1 MSDRIEARYW
11 IETAYPLELAAAAMA
26 GEQSTGTF
34 VRVPG
39 ETDALRERFGARVE
53 KLVPVGEVDGP
64 SLPGSGL
71 PRQGPVSPEANQPSL
86 PGSGLLPKGPAV
98 RRTAEVTLSWPLHNL
113 GPSLPNLLATIA
125 GNLWE
130 LKPFSGMR
138 LLDVRLPPAFLHAY
152 RGPQF
157 GVAGTRSLTGV
168 HGRPLIGTIIKPSIG
183 LSPEATA
190 EQVAVLV
197 EAGIDFIKDD
207 ELQADGPLCPFEER
221 LRAVMKVI
229 NAHADRTGKKVMY
242 AANITGEIDE
252 MRRRHDLV
260 VAELGT
266 CVMVSMNSIG
276 LPALKVLR
284 DHAQVAIH
292 GHRNGWGLLGRSP
305 AIGMSFVAY
314 QKFWRLAGIDH
325 THVNGLRNKF
335 CEDDE
340 SVMASARECLKPMF
354 DVPGRGCEV
363 MPVFSS
369 GQTALQA
376 PGTYRA
382 LGSLDLIHAAGG
394 GIMGHPN
401 GVAAG
406 VRSLRQAWEAA
417 VAGVSLEE
425 YGRSHPDLRASLER
439 LAPT

>member
-1 MSDRIEARYW
+1 MSARIEARYW
-11 IETAYPLELAAAAMA
+11 IETAYPLDLAAATMA

-39 ETDALRERFGARVE
+39 ETDELRERFAARVE
-53 KLVPVGEVDGP
+53 KLTLLEYVSQP

-71 PRQGPVSPEANQPSL
+71 PRTGL
-86 PGSGLLPKGPAV
+86 PGTGPAT

-113 GPSLPNLLATIA
+113 GTSLPNLLATLA

-138 LLDVRLPPAFLHAY
+138 LLDVRLPPEFLAAY

-157 GVAGTRSLTGV
+157 GVQGTRSLTGV
-168 HGRPLIGTIIKPSIG
+168 YGRPLIGTIIKPSIG
-183 LSPEATA
+183 LTPEATA
-190 EQVAVLV
+190 AQAAVLA

-207 ELQADGPLCPFEER
+207 ELQADGPHCPFDAR
-221 LRAVMKVI
+221 LRAVMKVLH
-229 NAHADRTGKKVMY
+229 AHADRTGRKVMY

-260 VAELGT
+260 LAEGGT

-284 DHAQVAIH
+284 EHCQVAIH

-335 CEDDE
+335 CETDE
-340 SVMASARECLKPMF
+340 SVIASARECLTPMF
-354 DVPGRGCEV
+354 DVPERGCEI

-369 GQTALQA
+369 GQTAAQVPDTWRL
-376 PGTYRA
+376 
-382 LGSLDLIHAAGG
+382 LGSMDLIHAAGG

-406 VRSLRQAWEAA
+406 VRSLREAWEAA
-417 VAGVSLEE
+417 VAGVPLED
-425 YGRSHPDLRASLER
+425 YARSHPDLKASLQGF
-439 LAPT
+439 ASA

>member
-1 MSDRIEARYW
+1 
-11 IETAYPLELAAAAMA
+11 
-26 GEQSTGTF
+26 
-34 VRVPG
+34 
-39 ETDALRERFGARVE
+39 
-53 KLVPVGEVDGP
+53 
-64 SLPGSGL
+64 
-71 PRQGPVSPEANQPSL
+71 
-86 PGSGLLPKGPAV
+86 
-98 RRTAEVTLSWPLHNL
+98 VTLSWPLHNL
-113 GPSLPNLLATIA
+113 GTSLPNLLATIA

-138 LLDVRLPPAFLHAY
+138 LLDVRLPPAFLQAY

-190 EQVAVLV
+190 AQVKVLV

-207 ELQADGPLCPFEER
+207 ELQADGPHCPFDAR
-221 LRAVMKVI
+221 LRAVMHVI

-260 VAELGT
+260 VAERGT

-284 DHAQVAIH
+284 EHAQVAIH

-335 CEDDE
+335 CEDDA
-340 SVMASARECLKPMF
+340 SVLASARECLTPMF

-369 GQTALQA
+369 GQTASQA
-376 PGTYRA
+376 PDTYRG

-406 VRSLRQAWEAA
+406 VRSLREAWEAA
-417 VAGVSLEE
+417 VAGVPLED
-425 YGRSHPDLRASLER
+425 YGRSHPDLKASLER
-439 LAPT
+439 FSTA

>member
-1 MSDRIEARYW
+1 MSERIFARYW
-11 IETAYPLELAAAAMA
+11 IETAYPLEVAAATMA

-34 VRVPG
+34 IRVAA
-39 ETDALRERFGARVE
+39 ETDELRERHAARVE
-53 KLVPVGEVDGP
+53 QIMELAEVERP

-71 PRQGPVSPEANQPSL
+71 PRS
-86 PGSGLLPKGPAV
+86 GPAT

-113 GPSLPNLLATIA
+113 GTSLPNLLATIA

-138 LLDVRLPPAFLHAY
+138 LLDVQLPPAFLQAY

-157 GVAGTRSLTGV
+157 GVAGTRALTGV

-183 LSPEATA
+183 LSAAQTA
-190 EQVAVLV
+190 AQVQTLV

-207 ELQADGPLCPFEER
+207 ELQADGPACPFEER
-221 LRAVMKVI
+221 LGAVMKVI
-229 NAHADRTGKKVMY
+229 RAHADRTGKKVMY

-252 MRRRHDLV
+252 MLRRHDRV
-260 VAELGT
+260 VALEGT
-266 CVMVSMNSIG
+266 CVMASMNSIG

-292 GHRNGWGLLGRSP
+292 GHRNGWGLLGRSN

-325 THVNGLRNKF
+325 VHVNGLSNKF
-335 CEDDE
+335 CEDDA
-340 SVMASARECLKPMF
+340 SVIASARECLRPMF
-354 DVPGRGCEV
+354 DVPGRGCEI

-369 GQTALQA
+369 GQSARQA
-376 PGTYRA
+376 PDTFRA
-382 LGSLDLIHAAGG
+382 LGSVDLIHAAGG
-394 GIMGHPN
+394 GIMGHPH

-406 VRSLRQAWEAA
+406 VRSMREAWEAA
-417 VAGVSLEE
+417 VAGVPLAQ
-425 YGRSHPDLRASLER
+425 YADSHPDLKAALER
-439 LAPT
+439 FSST